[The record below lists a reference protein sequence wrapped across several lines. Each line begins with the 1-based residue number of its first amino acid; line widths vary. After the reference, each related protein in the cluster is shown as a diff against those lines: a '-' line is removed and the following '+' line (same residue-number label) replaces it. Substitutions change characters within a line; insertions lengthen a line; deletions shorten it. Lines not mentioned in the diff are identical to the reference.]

1 MTASNNYLSDLYHL
15 AEDKGLDAL
24 DMLRRAGIDRRMIDA
39 PGKRVETDK
48 LAFIVQTIISN
59 LQDEAMGLS
68 DDRIPQGSFYMM
80 GKVAIGEP
88 TLRKAL
94 LMSIRLYSMLT
105 SAFRAELQEQG
116 NYARL
121 IFRMSAS
128 HLDKEHLFAE
138 INLMAWH
145 RLSAWLISE
154 NLQLHEIYFDYP
166 SPKQVGEYAYLFP
179 GRHKFC
185 SPYQGFSF
193 HRNFLD
199 REISQ
204 TPGAL
209 KRFIKRCPEDLFMQ
223 PRTDFSVSSELKK
236 LLKKKLP
243 EGIPVIEEA
252 ANTLHMTKR
261 TLIRKLQEEGTSYQ
275 QLKDLVRRDKAV
287 KLMTSRGT
295 SLSSVAEAVGFSDP
309 AVFSRAFKGWTG
321 ICPREY
327 RQTLG
332 GFTKTKPS

>member
-1 MTASNNYLSDLYHL
+1 MTASNIYLSEFYHL

-24 DMLRRAGIDRRMIDA
+24 DMLRKAGIDRHMVDT

-48 LAFIVQTIISN
+48 LAFFVQN
-59 LQDEAMGLS
+59 LMHCLEDEAMGLAEH
-68 DDRIPQGSFYMM
+68 RIPIGAFFMM
-80 GKVAIGEP
+80 GKMAISEP
-88 TLRKAL
+88 TLGKAL
-94 LMSIRLYSMLT
+94 LTGIRLYSMMT
-105 SAFRAELQEQG
+105 NAFRMELQEQG

-121 IFRMSAS
+121 IFRLNTPD
-128 HLDKEHLFAE
+128 LDKNHLLAE

-166 SPKQVGEYAYLFP
+166 SPRHVGEYAYLFP
-179 GRHKFC
+179 GQHKFC
-185 SPYQGFSF
+185 ADYHGFCF

-204 TPGAL
+204 TSGSL
-209 KRFIKRCPEDLFMQ
+209 KRFIKRCPEVLFIQ
-223 PRTDFSVSSELKK
+223 PQTDFSISYELKK

-243 EGIPVIEEA
+243 DGIPVIEEA
-252 ANTLHMTKR
+252 ADTLHMTKR
-261 TLIRKLQEEGTSYQ
+261 TLIRKLRDEGTSYQ

-287 KLMTSRGT
+287 KMMTSRAT

-321 ICPREY
+321 VCPREY
-327 RQTLG
+327 RQNLEDVPAVNHG
-332 GFTKTKPS
+332 